1 MRVCHITTV
10 HPAKDARIF
19 YRMCRGLAARRI
31 EVVEIAPGRFGAEPC
46 LQPSEWNDAIAK
58 ASRPLRAVLA
68 LRAAVAEHAQVYHF
82 HDPEFIPMALALKL
96 LKPDSAVVYDVHED
110 YPSMM
115 RDKYWLP
122 PWLRPALSLGM
133 RWANRVAGRWLDGIV
148 VADPGVAAEF
158 AAITP
163 GKIFVYYNF
172 PSLSL
177 FGRPPAAQSK
187 AEVDLIYV
195 GGLSERA
202 GIFVLFDALEI
213 LARSGIKPTVR
224 LAGYT
229 DGEEGLA
236 AVNAALKRRGLCDQ
250 VAFHGRLPH
259 DQVSDWLV
267 TGRIGL
273 VSLQAIP
280 KFMKNIPSKMFE
292 YWACGLPVLASD
304 LPPARKFL
312 VDGKNGYL
320 FSPASAAQLSERIS
334 FMLSNPERCRS
345 LGRAG
350 QRTVRGEWNSESQI
364 DALIQFYQALGHKR
378 LHPSHPTAA
387 RRPIDLPEH

>member
-1 MRVCHITTV
+1 MKICHITTV

-31 EVVEIAPGRFGAEPC
+31 EVVEIAPGRFDAEPC

-58 ASRPLRAVLA
+58 GSRPLRAVLA
-68 LRAAVAEHAQVYHF
+68 LRAALAEHAEVYQF

-122 PWLRPALSLGM
+122 RWLRPALTMGTRLAH
-133 RWANRVAGRWLDGIV
+133 WVAGRWLDGIV

-158 AAITP
+158 AATTP
-163 GKIFVYYNF
+163 TKIFVYYNF

-177 FGRPPAAQSK
+177 FARPPAAQPK
-187 AEVDLIYV
+187 AEVDLVYV
-195 GGLSERA
+195 GGLSERT
-202 GIFVLFDALEI
+202 GVFVLFDALEI
-213 LARSGIKPTVR
+213 LARRGIKPTVR
-224 LAGYT
+224 LVGYT

-236 AVNAALKRRGLCDQ
+236 TVNAALNRQGLCDQ

-259 DQVSDWLV
+259 DQVSEWLA

-273 VSLQAIP
+273 VLLQAAP

-304 LPPARKFL
+304 LPPARQFL

-320 FSPASAAQLSERIS
+320 FSPASASQLADRIS
-334 FMLSNPERCRS
+334 FMLSRPERCRS

-350 QRTVRGEWNSESQI
+350 QRRVQGEWNNESQI
-364 DALIQFYQALGHKR
+364 GPLIQFYEALAHKG
-378 LHPSHPTAA
+378 LHKTHPTAA
-387 RRPIDLPEH
+387 RQPMDLPEH